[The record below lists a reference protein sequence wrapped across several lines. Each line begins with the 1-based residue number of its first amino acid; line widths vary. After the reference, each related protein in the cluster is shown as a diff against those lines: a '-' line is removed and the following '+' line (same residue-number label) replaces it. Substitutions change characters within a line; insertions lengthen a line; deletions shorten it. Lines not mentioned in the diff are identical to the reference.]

1 VNKDLFQKV
10 KLRAEWR
17 ARRWAVPLV
26 IGACCFALEL
36 GGDAGRAWGRYD
48 RAALEAGEVWRV
60 VTAHL
65 VHLGWGHLWPN
76 LLALLLICAL
86 LEEFLSSVEWL
97 FTCLAAAVA
106 IAIGLYVFDPGVQW
120 YVGLSG
126 VLHGLV
132 ACGAVRMLQEER
144 LGIGAAL
151 ALGVAAKLTW
161 EATRGPI
168 PFTEQSAGGPVIVAA
183 HLYGAIAGTL
193 TGLACGIVRRRFTPI
208 IARRS

>member
-1 VNKDLFQKV
+1 M
-10 KLRAEWR
+10 AEWR
-17 ARRWAVPLV
+17 ARRWAVPLAIAGCCV
-26 IGACCFALEL
+26 GLAFGA
-36 GGDAGRAWGRYD
+36 DAARSWGRYD

-76 LLALLLICAL
+76 ILALLLISAL
-86 LEEFLSSVEWL
+86 LEEFLNAVEW
-97 FTCLAAAVA
+97 AAACLVA
-106 IAIGLYVFDPGVQW
+106 ALAISLGLYVLDPEVQW

-132 ACGAVRMLQEER
+132 ACGAVRMLQDDR
-144 LGIGAAL
+144 LGVGAVL
-151 ALGVAAKLTW
+151 ALGVAGKLAW
-161 EATRGPI
+161 EATEGPI

-183 HLYGAIAGTL
+183 HLYGAIAGAL
-193 TGLACGIVRRRFTPI
+193 TGLVCGIVRRRFTPI